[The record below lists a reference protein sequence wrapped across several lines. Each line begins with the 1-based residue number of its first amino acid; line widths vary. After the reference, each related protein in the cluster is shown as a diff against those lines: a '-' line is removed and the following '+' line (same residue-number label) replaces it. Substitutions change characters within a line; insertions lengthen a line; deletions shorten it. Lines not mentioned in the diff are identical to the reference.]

1 MQQLSPNVPDSQ
13 PLVLIVEDDD
23 DVRDM
28 MRELFED
35 EGYRVATAGDGR
47 DALDLIERI
56 GKPNVI
62 LLDLMMPRMSGGDFL
77 EAARR
82 KRPDLARVPVV
93 VITGYAQ
100 MMFSVSPVERMLT
113 KPVDLHALLDIV
125 RQYCKPVAAPR
136 RR

>member
-1 MQQLSPNVPDSQ
+1 MQQVSRQVPDSP
-13 PLVLIVEDDD
+13 PLVLIVEDDV
-23 DVRDM
+23 DVREM
-28 MRELFED
+28 MKELFED
-35 EGYRVATAGDGR
+35 EGYRVAVATDGR
-47 DALDLIERI
+47 DALDVIDRI
-56 GKPNVI
+56 GRPNVI

-125 RQYCKPVAAPR
+125 RQYCRPTAGR
-136 RR
+136 RN

>member
-1 MQQLSPNVPDSQ
+1 MQ
-13 PLVLIVEDDD
+13 PLVLIVEDDV
-23 DVRDM
+23 DVREM

-35 EGYRVATAGDGR
+35 EGYRVAVAIDGR
-47 DALDLIERI
+47 DALDIIDRI
-56 GKPNVI
+56 GRPNVI
-62 LLDLMMPRMSGGDFL
+62 LLDLNMPRMSGGDFL

-113 KPVDLHALLDIV
+113 KPVDLHALLGIV
-125 RQYCKPVAAPR
+125 RQYCRQGAPAAR
-136 RR
+136 RS